1 MAFKIVRELAD
12 GVLDPWL
19 ACYRRLLKQLLL
31 VGLGLAL
38 GSLGTLKRVNNL
50 FSARVELLERQVYQV
65 LQARDSRNG
74 LLDQVELLG
83 LQVIDARFDLLGLDA
98 VVLLAD
104 GDHVG
109 LELVQ
114 LLADVL
120 CLLAR
125 RGRRRNRQGWRL
137 LSSACGHLRPSIVAG
152 GAPGASAPLLL
163 VQVAS
168 LDRGCLF
175 LRVLLS
181 WAGNLLLLLGLVR
194 SKGIDLVAGLPGRL
208 HVLLVALL
216 LLVLIIASEV
226 ADSRTLVWLDPAWML
241 SFAAAVARIGHIVAA
256 APLLE
261 QIVAVLERGRV
272 EALMMVVMVECLPAP
287 MLLRSAV

>member
-1 MAFKIVRELAD
+1 MAFQIVGELAD

-19 ACYRRLLKQLLL
+19 ARYRRLLKQLLL

-74 LLDQVELLG
+74 LLDQVELFG
-83 LQVIDARFDLLGLDA
+83 LQVIDARFNLLGLDA

-120 CLLAR
+120 GLLAR
-125 RGRRRNRQGWRL
+125 RGCRRDRQGRRL
-137 LSSACGHLRPSIVAG
+137 LSSASGHLRPAIVA
-152 GAPGASAPLLL
+152 
-163 VQVAS
+163 
-168 LDRGCLF
+168 
-175 LRVLLS
+175 
-181 WAGNLLLLLGLVR
+181 
-194 SKGIDLVAGLPGRL
+194 
-208 HVLLVALL
+208 
-216 LLVLIIASEV
+216 
-226 ADSRTLVWLDPAWML
+226 
-241 SFAAAVARIGHIVAA
+241 
-256 APLLE
+256 
-261 QIVAVLERGRV
+261 
-272 EALMMVVMVECLPAP
+272 
-287 MLLRSAV
+287 

>member
-1 MAFKIVRELAD
+1 MAFQIVGELAD

-19 ACYRRLLKQLLL
+19 ARYRRLLKQLLL

-120 CLLAR
+120 GLLAR
-125 RGRRRNRQGWRL
+125 RGRRRDRQGWRL

-152 GAPGASAPLLL
+152 GAPGTSAPLLL

-175 LRVLLS
+175 LRVLLN
-181 WAGNLLLLLGLVR
+181 WAGNLLLLGLVR

>member
-1 MAFKIVRELAD
+1 MAFQIVRKLAD

-19 ACYRRLLKQLLL
+19 ARYRRLLKQLLL

-50 FSARVELLERQVYQV
+50 FSARIELLERQVYQV

-114 LLADVL
+114 LLADGL
-120 CLLAR
+120 GLLAR
-125 RGRRRNRQGWRL
+125 RGRRRDCQGWRL

-175 LRVLLS
+175 LRVLLN
-181 WAGNLLLLLGLVR
+181 WAGNLLLLGLVR

>member
-19 ACYRRLLKQLLL
+19 ARYRRLLKQLLL

-74 LLDQVELLG
+74 LLDQVELFG

-137 LSSACGHLRPSIVAG
+137 LSSACGHLWPSIVAG

-175 LRVLLS
+175 LRVLL
-181 WAGNLLLLLGLVR
+181 LGLVR

-216 LLVLIIASEV
+216 LLVLIVASEV

-256 APLLE
+256 ASLLE

>member
-19 ACYRRLLKQLLL
+19 ARYRRLLKQLLL

-120 CLLAR
+120 GLLAR
-125 RGRRRNRQGWRL
+125 RGRRRDRQGWRL

-181 WAGNLLLLLGLVR
+181 WAGNLLLLGLVR

>member
-1 MAFKIVRELAD
+1 MAFKIVRKLAD

-120 CLLAR
+120 GLLAR
-125 RGRRRNRQGWRL
+125 RGRRRDRQGWRL

-181 WAGNLLLLLGLVR
+181 WAGNLLLLGLVR

-241 SFAAAVARIGHIVAA
+241 SFAAAVACIGHIVAA